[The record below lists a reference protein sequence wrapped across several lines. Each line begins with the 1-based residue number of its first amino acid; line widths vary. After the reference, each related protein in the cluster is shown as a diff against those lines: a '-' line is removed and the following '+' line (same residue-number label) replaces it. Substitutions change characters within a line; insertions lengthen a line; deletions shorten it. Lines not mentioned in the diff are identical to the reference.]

1 MGFRSQGLKILGSEN
16 FRVYSQGLKILG
28 SANYVPGFLTNL
40 NNLVRAYLRF
50 RGINFEDVEVN
61 GITKKELKEVCPDY
75 SQVPVVVIRDQS
87 GEIES
92 ILKDSGVI
100 ISVLEQV
107 FDGSP
112 FKPHEIAKFYFNEQ
126 GKWIKKN
133 TFTNAEEKNVDPN
146 RKFVQDGILHTVAP
160 NIYPSFLKSI
170 KNSFAMQSRSEKFRD
185 TLVGNIIAL
194 IGGFGMYFIAYFC
207 IFRNYRENSSQTRE
221 EYLDR

>member
-1 MGFRSQGLKILGSEN
+1 MG
-16 FRVYSQGLKILG
+16 
-28 SANYVPGFLTNL
+28 
-40 NNLVRAYLRF
+40 
-50 RGINFEDVEVN
+50 GIDFEDVEVN
-61 GITKKELKEVCPDY
+61 GITKKELKEVCPNY

-112 FKPHEIAKFYFNEQ
+112 FKPHEIAKFYFNDQ

-133 TFTNAEEKNVDPN
+133 TFTNAEGKNVDPN

-160 NIYPSFLKSI
+160 NIYPSIVKSV

-185 TLVGNIIAL
+185 TLVGDIIAFF
-194 IGGFGMYFIAYFC
+194 GGFIMYFIAYSEFG
-207 IFRNYRENSSQTRE
+207 ENIQAKRGKSTSTAKWRSFWLKKAKTNFWAE
-221 EYLDR
+221 KIVRWLMWKPGLS

>member
-1 MGFRSQGLKILGSEN
+1 M
-16 FRVYSQGLKILG
+16 
-28 SANYVPGFLTNL
+28 
-40 NNLVRAYLRF
+40 
-50 RGINFEDVEVN
+50 
-61 GITKKELKEVCPDY
+61 
-75 SQVPVVVIRDQS
+75 
-87 GEIES
+87 
-92 ILKDSGVI
+92 
-100 ISVLEQV
+100 EQV

-160 NIYPSFLKSI
+160 NIYPSLVKSI